1 MDDSKCI
8 DLTISDDESASH
20 DHRERMASPDLGGT
34 LSRMPTTAS
43 FVKNLGPSALAR
55 LDSRK
60 TTSRRHDCTFEPA
73 EPIPQ
78 TKHLHEQREDAL
90 DVCHAEADGSRR
102 ASCKQGQQN
111 IHFQAATSYER
122 AMDSTCE
129 VHGRAKGTIEEH
141 KQSRSSFDPSLSES
155 CSTTRCES
163 ASHSAFAGTN
173 VGITRSRQS
182 FEGSDDERCTNLAS
196 FPSKNTSNRLRSDDE
211 EWDEIW
217 QGRSSEKEGGRYSAT
232 ASPTHMRR
240 KGGSNPVNISPS
252 SSSHASSPLLY
263 CDQELGSGDEHSRD
277 FDSMDSGMRT
287 LFSKADTNPSVSSN
301 KSTLSDFQAGRAPTR
316 LVSYKEPAS
325 CRRTGCQHTQLAPT
339 PNSSFRASSTHN
351 PQPMSTKRARKDA
364 GGYSTLTGSD
374 QDDCGSDMDA
384 SDGSVHYSSSDSDF
398 LMYEDVEIGYG
409 DSASHDEVND
419 FQDQGDEEECTRS
432 DSDSDSDSDCKGEPI
447 KTQPR
452 SKCGKKHK
460 QNPKTLSHSTVHV
473 RKKQKKTLGNICT
486 KAEEDTKQVKK
497 QEREGMKKESRKSCT
512 KTSKKDKIEVKHQM
526 LMEKCQGKPWSAQ
539 LEVLQHYF
547 FVRLSQQPHAC
558 ARTFTFQYAIHA
570 CICTHL
576 HIDIF
581 MLQFCM
587 KDEHSRMLKTTL
599 SLILSDHGDQGG

>member
-1 MDDSKCI
+1 
-8 DLTISDDESASH
+8 
-20 DHRERMASPDLGGT
+20 
-34 LSRMPTTAS
+34 
-43 FVKNLGPSALAR
+43 
-55 LDSRK
+55 
-60 TTSRRHDCTFEPA
+60 
-73 EPIPQ
+73 
-78 TKHLHEQREDAL
+78 
-90 DVCHAEADGSRR
+90 
-102 ASCKQGQQN
+102 
-111 IHFQAATSYER
+111 
-122 AMDSTCE
+122 
-129 VHGRAKGTIEEH
+129 
-141 KQSRSSFDPSLSES
+141 
-155 CSTTRCES
+155 
-163 ASHSAFAGTN
+163 
-173 VGITRSRQS
+173 
-182 FEGSDDERCTNLAS
+182 
-196 FPSKNTSNRLRSDDE
+196 
-211 EWDEIW
+211 
-217 QGRSSEKEGGRYSAT
+217 
-232 ASPTHMRR
+232 
-240 KGGSNPVNISPS
+240 
-252 SSSHASSPLLY
+252 
-263 CDQELGSGDEHSRD
+263 
-277 FDSMDSGMRT
+277 MDSGMRT

-351 PQPMSTKRARKDA
+351 PQQMSTKRA

-432 DSDSDSDSDCKGEPI
+432 DSDSDSDCKGEPI
-447 KTQPR
+447 KTQPG

-473 RKKQKKTLGNICT
+473 RKKQKKTLGNMRT

-547 FVRLSQQPHAC
+547 LHVYHNSRMC
-558 ARTFTFQYAIHA
+558 AH
-570 CICTHL
+570 
-576 HIDIF
+576 
-581 MLQFCM
+581 
-587 KDEHSRMLKTTL
+587 EHSLFNVPYTHVYAHIF
-599 SLILSDHGDQGG
+599 ILTYSRFNFA